1 MLSNEYAQLKP
12 YAQGLVSAFG
22 NTYDKKKSGIFKD
35 KTH

>member
-12 YAQGLVSAFG
+12 YAHELVLACG
-22 NTYDKKKSGIFKD
+22 NTFDKKISGIFKD